1 MRPVWDVQVVNN
13 YTVPS
18 CLPMECF
25 DLFFTIPS
33 SYFLSL
39 ASKKNNNV
47 DYISHEMNL
56 LRIFQS
62 PPIML
67 AFAVTSE

>member
-1 MRPVWDVQVVNN
+1 MRPIRDVQVVNN

-39 ASKKNNNV
+39 QVKETNKQTTTKKIDNL
-47 DYISHEMNL
+47 DYISHEMNP
-56 LRIFQS
+56 LRIF
-62 PPIML
+62 
-67 AFAVTSE
+67 